1 MHAHAR
7 VHSHVRA
14 KTLTCALTH
23 VHAHTR
29 ACTLAHAFMLARSC
43 VYAHVHLHAL
53 THAHPHVHSHLNHH
67 TCVHSHICTRM
78 HTRTWE
84 DERRGVSRA
93 FTLEPSPT
101 HALTRMHSHA
111 HLHTGGWSARASHGQ
126 VARRWE
132 EMTSLRPGAM
142 KSITRFVTRRPIE
155 SAVPLV
161 PLGRPLH
168 LDQLWSEKWNPRW
181 HFWPCLVPQLH
192 LEQTGAFLGSRG
204 VCVAQ
209 DRETDHRG
217 RVLPESHPWPNEP
230 HPASPWAW
238 ASASGKPDSVRAA
251 SPVAPEASVGTPRHQ
266 PPPAPPQT
274 RKLQLTSRT
283 WARAW
288 ATAGPPSHR
297 KERLSFT
304 CSSF

>member
-1 MHAHAR
+1 MHM
-7 VHSHVRA
+7 HVCIHM
-14 KTLTCALTH
+14 CALRH
-23 VHAHTR
+23 VCTHTR
-29 ACTLAHAFMLARSC
+29 ACSHSC
-43 VYAHVHLHAL
+43 VHTRACIHACTVMCVRSHVHLHAL

-78 HTRTWE
+78 HTRTRE

-132 EMTSLRPGAM
+132 ETTSLRPGAM
-142 KSITRFVTRRPIE
+142 KSITRFVTRRPIG

-161 PLGRPLH
+161 PLGRPMH

-181 HFWPCLVPQLH
+181 HFWPRLVPQLH

-238 ASASGKPDSVRAA
+238 ASTSGKPASVRAA

-288 ATAGPPSHR
+288 ATAGLPSHR